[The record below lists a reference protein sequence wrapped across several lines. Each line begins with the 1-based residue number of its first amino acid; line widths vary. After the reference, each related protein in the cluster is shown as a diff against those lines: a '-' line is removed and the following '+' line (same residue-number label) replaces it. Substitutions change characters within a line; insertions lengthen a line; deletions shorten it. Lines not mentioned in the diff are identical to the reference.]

1 MPDIHANGLSMHYAQ
16 QGAGEPLLLIPYLA
30 ADHMCYAF
38 QVQAYARHFTCYSL
52 DLRGT
57 GGSDKPAAAYTTEGL
72 ADDVA
77 AFMAAAGIPRAHV
90 SGLSLGGAVGLWL
103 AAKYPERVA
112 SLSVQSCWA
121 KTDPLLR
128 AVVES
133 WQLLAKVTRVH
144 DVIVHGIFPWCFTPE
159 FYAGKPEFL
168 KSLVDFVYSRPESSA
183 DDFMRQSNAVLGHDV
198 EPHLHRITA
207 PTQIVFGQHD
217 RLTSTRFARPM
228 TQGIRQTELVVLD
241 DCAHGLL
248 YERVEEFNQQT
259 LAFLQRHSGA
269 AVV

>member
-1 MPDIHANGLSMHYAQ
+1 MPDIVANGISMHYEQ
-16 QGAGEPLLLIPYLA
+16 QGIGEPLVLIPYLG

-38 QVQAYARHFTCYSL
+38 QVQDYAKHFSCYAL
-52 DLRGT
+52 DLRGS
-57 GGSDKPAAAYTTEGL
+57 GASDKPAAPYTTEQL

-103 AAKYPERVA
+103 AAKYPDRVS
-112 SLSVQSCWA
+112 SLTVQSCWS

-133 WQLLAKVTRVH
+133 WQLLARVTRVH

-159 FYAGKPEFL
+159 LYAGKPDFIQ
-168 KSLVDFVYSRPESSA
+168 SLVDFVYSRPEPSA
-183 DDFMRQSNAVLGHDV
+183 DDFIRQSNAVLAHDV

-217 RLTSTRFARPM
+217 RLTSTRFAGPM
-228 TQGIRQTELVVLD
+228 TQAIRQTELVVLE

-248 YERVEEFNQQT
+248 YERVEEFNGRT
-259 LAFLQRHSGA
+259 LDFLQRHSGA